1 MRKRIILEVLR
12 LQGHGVT
19 PSRLFELIQ
28 QLWEMPTDVAK
39 SNWAWLPVCLTTMEN
54 EELLI
59 LHRAD
64 GSGGTT
70 KGEIVLVCLRPEGL

>member
-1 MRKRIILEVLR
+1 MREKTLEVLR
-12 LQGHGVT
+12 LHGHGMIPT
-19 PSRLFELIQ
+19 ALHECLGLEWL
-28 QLWEMPTDVAK
+28 LWDVEFDAM
-39 SNWAWLPVCLTTMEN
+39 LLTMEN
-54 EELLI
+54 DKLLI